1 LNRLDKGVPLVK
13 EIEVTATLEV
23 FHEPERIAPVAI
35 RDAEYSAWGA
45 GYASFGKGAV
55 NPHLSAARA
64 LGDDL
69 KKGIKEIRKE

>member
-1 LNRLDKGVPLVK
+1 
-13 EIEVTATLEV
+13 LEV

-69 KKGIKEIRKE
+69 KKGIKERPRFGACGMELTCVEHEPEL